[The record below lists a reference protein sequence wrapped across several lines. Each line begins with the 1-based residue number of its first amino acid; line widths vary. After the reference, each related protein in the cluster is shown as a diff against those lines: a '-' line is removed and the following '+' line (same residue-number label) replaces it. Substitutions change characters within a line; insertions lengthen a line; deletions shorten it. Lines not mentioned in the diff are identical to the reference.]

1 MFYVCS
7 DYGIE
12 ANFLTFAEAKEYLD
26 ELYMELKNNGTPVD
40 LWITTD

>member
-12 ANFLTFAEAKEYLD
+12 ANFPTFKEAKEYLD
-26 ELYMELKNNGTPVD
+26 ELYAELCNSGSPVD